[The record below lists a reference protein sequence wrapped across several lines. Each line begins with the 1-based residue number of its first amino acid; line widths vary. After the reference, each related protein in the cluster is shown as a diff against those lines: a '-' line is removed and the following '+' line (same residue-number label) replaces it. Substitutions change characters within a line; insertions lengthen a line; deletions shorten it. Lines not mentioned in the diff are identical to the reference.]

1 MGSKEYFGE
10 NLKALRRERGIG
22 QSELA
27 EILRIS
33 PKTISHWETGYT
45 EPSISQLIALANFF
59 ELPIDE
65 LVGRIL

>member
-1 MGSKEYFGE
+1 MDSKGYFGE
-10 NLKALRRERGIG
+10 NLKALRRERCIG

-59 ELPIDE
+59 DLSIDE